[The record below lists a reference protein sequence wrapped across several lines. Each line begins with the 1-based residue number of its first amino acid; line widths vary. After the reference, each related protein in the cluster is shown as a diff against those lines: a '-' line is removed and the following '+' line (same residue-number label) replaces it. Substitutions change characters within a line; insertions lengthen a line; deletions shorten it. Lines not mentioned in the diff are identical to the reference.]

1 MMDKGTQSLDFDLF
15 SAKNDFLQKMVDGK
29 VFRQTILRKS
39 HLPLK
44 DRKYDLRVTLCPGM
58 KDRRVWSR

>member
-1 MMDKGTQSLDFDLF
+1 MMDKGTQSLDFDLV

-39 HLPLK
+39 H
-44 DRKYDLRVTLCPGM
+44 RKYDLRVTLCPGM